1 MKFSE
6 HQKYVDKMRDRDT
19 VLVLAFIML
28 GLNLWQGEV
37 LYLKAQGLIL
47 LVGMIFPK
55 IFKPLRILW
64 FKLGEVLGTLSSKV
78 ILSLAYIFILS
89 PVALMK
95 KSYYQ
100 KRFALNLK
108 NRKEAHYTSLIK
120 EEVTYDEEH
129 LRHPF

>member
-6 HQKYVDKMRDRDT
+6 HQKYVDQMRDRDT

-28 GLNLWQGEV
+28 GLNLWHGEI
-37 LYLKAQGLIL
+37 LYLKAQGLVL
-47 LVGMIFPK
+47 LIGMVIPK
-55 IFKPLRILW
+55 IFKPIRIFW
-64 FKLGEVLGTLSSKV
+64 FKLGEALGAVSSKI
-78 ILSLAYIFILS
+78 ILSLAYILILS
-89 PVALMK
+89 PVALFK

-100 KRFALNLK
+100 KRFALNQK
-108 NRKEAHYTSLIK
+108 NSNQNRYTSLIK